1 LPPHLLV
8 FWSARSCCQPWCGG
22 TLAVASGVPWTTLSR
37 CAFRPV
43 RPLGRGSCVVR
54 AQTQGD
60 SAANA
65 PRGIIELSELTET
78 AVPVT
83 LDEDIYNA
91 VAITDEQLTLD
102 IAQFGEQVLV
112 PQIRAVAEGLEN
124 KLAETMV
131 GADYV
136 YELDLS
142 ENEDPYETFIEARKL
157 LNMANVPTND
167 RIAVVGAE
175 IEALI
180 LKSKHLSEADKAG
193 DNSALRD
200 AVIGRY
206 AGLPRVYVSNAL
218 PSDVGF
224 IFHRTAYVMSLQAPI
239 VPPSVVDG
247 STQTYAGL
255 AMRWIRDYDAMQLQ
269 ERSIVDCYVGT
280 NIVADGPVD
289 EVTEKPTFVR
299 AVKLTLGEGSSSASA
314 SERQRQRERQRQLE
328 RLIAI

>member
-1 LPPHLLV
+1 MAHTFLKAEKIAAASLGVLEREIVLPALV
-8 FWSARSCCQPWCGG
+8 WRNAGGDFRGALDDTVTLRVPARTTARSRQ
-22 TLAVASGVPWTTLSR
+22 LRGVR
-37 CAFRPV
+37 
-43 RPLGRGSCVVR
+43 
-54 AQTQGD
+54 QTQGD
-60 SAANA
+60 SASNA

-131 GADYV
+131 GADYA

-224 IFHRTAYVMSLQAPI
+224 VFHRTAYVMSLQAPV

-255 AMRWIRDYDAMQLQ
+255 AMRWIRDYDAAQLQ

-289 EVTEKPTFVR
+289 EITEKPTFVR
-299 AVKLTLGEGSSSASA
+299 AVKLTLGGGSSSASA
-314 SERQRQRERQRQLE
+314 SASASES
-328 RLIAI
+328 A